1 MVYRPNAAMLVELH
15 PTHIRY
21 FGMSLLYYI
30 AQRLVRR
37 HSACL
42 AAANVVSCGN
52 IHAGLWYPLIVALMT
67 VVIGVIFV
75 PGGSQNKSIFAD
87 DARR

>member
-1 MVYRPNAAMLVELH
+1 
-15 PTHIRY
+15 
-21 FGMSLLYYI
+21 
-30 AQRLVRR
+30 
-37 HSACL
+37 
-42 AAANVVSCGN
+42 VSHGN

-87 DARR
+87 YARR